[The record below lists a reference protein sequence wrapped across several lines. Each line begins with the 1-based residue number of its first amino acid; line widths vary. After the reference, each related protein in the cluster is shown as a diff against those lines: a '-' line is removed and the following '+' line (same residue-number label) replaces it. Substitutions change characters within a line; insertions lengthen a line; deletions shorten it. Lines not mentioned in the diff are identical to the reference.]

1 MDDRQF
7 YSIDYWY
14 PRFKGNTVK
23 TFFID
28 ATPDFVDYILS
39 GNGLLSE
46 LSVDGI
52 VLPKSEVLSYDDPR
66 KVPTRSSP
74 RESESSSDEEDVG
87 GKKWV

>member
-1 MDDRQF
+1 M
-7 YSIDYWY
+7 
-14 PRFKGNTVK
+14 K

-87 GKKWV
+87 GKK